1 MAEITNKPTDIS
13 VTITGGNITMG
24 EISEISDCLERFM
37 RDDTNITM
45 NVEDDGSDGDEIRIE
60 IMAKGRNSAKK

>member
-24 EISEISDCLERFM
+24 EMSEISDCLDRFM
-37 RDDTNITM
+37 RDDTNLTM
-45 NVEDDGSDGDEIRIE
+45 DVKDDGSDGDEIRIE
-60 IMAKGRNSAKK
+60 IIATGRNSSKE